1 MSEHLSIERMNDLV
15 DGRLASTDEARIR
28 AHLETCAVCREDH
41 AVLSETVAA
50 MRALPGAARPPE
62 HLWAGIAARIEGRSP
77 GAADEGATVVPFPVD
92 RTAPAGP
99 SAPAAWTTRSARH
112 RLTFSVPQLAAA
124 AVTVALLS
132 AGTMWAALRDG
143 GVTGAATGV
152 PSVVETSRPGAGPVI
167 GAAARAANTSMDGY
181 DQTISE
187 LQALVDAGRD
197 VMRPETLRTLEE
209 SLAAIDQALVDV
221 RDALEDDPSSELL
234 MGMLVSHQTSKIR
247 VLRRAAT
254 MIQSRS

>member
-15 DGRLASTDEARIR
+15 DGRLPSADEERART
-28 AHLETCAVCREDH
+28 HVDSCAACREDV
-41 AVLSETVAA
+41 AALSETVTAL
-50 MRALPGAARPPE
+50 RTLPGAARPPA
-62 HLWAGIAARIEGRSP
+62 HLWGDIARRIEGRSP
-77 GAADEGATVVPFPVD
+77 SAEEGATVVPFPGLRAD
-92 RTAPAGP
+92 SAARTARANG
-99 SAPAAWTTRSARH
+99 H
-112 RLTFSVPQLAAA
+112 RLTLSVPQLAAA

-132 AGTMWAALRDG
+132 AGTMWMALRDG
-143 GVTGAATGV
+143 GVSGSAL
-152 PSVVETSRPGAGPVI
+152 PVVETVRSGGGPVI

-197 VMRPETLRTLEE
+197 EMRPETLQTLEE

-221 RDALEDDPSSELL
+221 REALRDDPASELL

-254 MIQSRS
+254 MIQPRS